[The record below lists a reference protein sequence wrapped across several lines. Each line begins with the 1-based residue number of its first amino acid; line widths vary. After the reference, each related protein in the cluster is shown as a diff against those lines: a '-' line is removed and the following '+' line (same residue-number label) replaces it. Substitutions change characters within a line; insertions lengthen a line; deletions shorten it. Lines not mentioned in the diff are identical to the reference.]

1 MLKLR
6 STGRG
11 GQYSVA
17 RGLFESAQ
25 SLVYAGG
32 WPARL
37 QDHWDKWIDQWS
49 PRAQQV
55 RVVEHSVACGRAGR
69 PPLRLAFASDLHI
82 GPLTPTRLLEAAFA
96 RLAAM
101 APDVLVLGG
110 DYVSLEAT
118 PRVGALLERLVAGV
132 PAAAKVAVL
141 GNHDLWTDHTI
152 VERALARAGA
162 TVLVNHN
169 LRLPPPHDD
178 VALVGL
184 DDPWTG
190 APDADAAFAGTDGA
204 AVRVAVVHAPEGY
217 PFVRDRAAALMLCG
231 HTHGG
236 QVATPRG
243 PIVVPGPLGPRW
255 PAGLYDVDGVTLYV
269 SRGLGVS
276 DVPFRL
282 FAPPDVASFTIA

>member
-11 GQYSVA
+11 GKYSPV
-17 RGLFESAQ
+17 RGLIESMQ
-25 SLVYAGG
+25 SLLYFGG
-32 WPARL
+32 WPAWL
-37 QDHWDKWIDQWS
+37 LDQWAGDRT
-49 PRAQQV
+49 PEV
-55 RVVEHSVACGRAGR
+55 RVVEHQLACGRAGR

-82 GPLTPTRLLEAAFA
+82 GPLTSTRILEAAFA
-96 RLAAM
+96 RLAAL

-110 DYVSLEAT
+110 DYVSLEVT
-118 PRVGALLERLVAGV
+118 PLMGEVLERLVAGV
-132 PAAAKVAVL
+132 PAAVKVAVL

-152 VERALARAGA
+152 VERALVRAGA

-169 LRLPPPHDD
+169 IRLPPPHDD

-190 APDADAAFAGTDGA
+190 APDASAAFAGTADAG
-204 AVRVAVVHAPEGY
+204 VRIAVVHAPEGY

-236 QVATPRG
+236 QIATPSGR

-255 PAGLYDVDGVTLYV
+255 PAGLYDVDGMALYV
-269 SRGLGVS
+269 SRGVGVV
-276 DVPFRL
+276 DLPVRL
-282 FAPPDVASFTIA
+282 FAPPDVASFTIT